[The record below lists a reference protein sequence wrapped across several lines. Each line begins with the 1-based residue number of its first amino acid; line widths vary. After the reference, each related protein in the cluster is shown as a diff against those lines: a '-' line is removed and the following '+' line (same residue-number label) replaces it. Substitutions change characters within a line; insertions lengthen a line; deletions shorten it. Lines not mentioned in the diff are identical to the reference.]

1 MKNITTEIPHA
12 FVTGYPVGHSL
23 SPQIHRFWL
32 KKYKLAGTYD
42 VVEVKP
48 ENFEAFI
55 NSLQKKSFCGG
66 NVTLPHK
73 EEAFRLAE
81 KKDQAATRIGA
92 ANTLWF
98 ENDTLCASNTDGY
111 GFEANLDDFAP
122 GWGGGVALVIGA
134 GGAAR
139 AVIYTLE
146 QRGFDCIYLV
156 NRTKSRADKLA
167 GYFGKPVKVRNW
179 SEIDDLVP
187 EVDFIVNT
195 TSLGMKNNLIVQDS
209 KPFIHLDRAKPSV
222 LVTDIV
228 YTPLMTP
235 ILLQAKANNLKYVDG
250 IGMLLHQA
258 VPGFERWFG
267 IRPVVD
273 NELRQEILGKMG
285 Y

>member
-42 VVEVKP
+42 AVEVKP

-258 VPGFERWFG
+258 VPGFEKWFG

-285 Y
+285 H

>member
-42 VVEVKP
+42 AVEVKP

-55 NSLQKKSFCGG
+55 NSLQKKGFCGG

-73 EEAFRLAE
+73 EEAFCLAE

-111 GFEANLDDFAP
+111 GFEANLDDFAS

-285 Y
+285 H

>member
-42 VVEVKP
+42 AVEVKP

-195 TSLGMKNNLIVQDS
+195 TSLGMKNNLIVKES